1 MKINNVYYCSF
12 LFVILITTFTYASM
26 KKIKET
32 TKAQTKSIIYFTDE
46 DNVVDVFVN
55 DNKVDRTTNEKVNNK
70 KQHELQL
77 NANEGD
83 TITITAA
90 KNKGNNNKKNI
101 MFKLQY
107 VNSPVRDETYALDN
121 GEWRTESQQ
130 NENNVIEKIDFSIP
144 SKNGGNAGG
153 SGKQPG
159 STISSNP
166 NVNPTKNH
174 DPKTPGFQFISNNQ
188 PGASGT
194 NNGNNGN
201 SGNSGSQGG
210 NNPNLLPGNGNNQ
223 QSAGSGTNNGDNGK
237 SGIQGGNNS
246 NQQQSGITNNQKQN
260 NQQFAASGT
269 INGNNGKSG
278 SQGGNNV
285 NQQQPGST
293 NNQKQNNQGNNQPG
307 ANNGNQG
314 QGGNNPNQQSG
325 NANNQSNQDKKIN
338 SNNSQNSQNQNGNQQ
353 NTNNNVNNQNNKQNQ
368 QNGQN
373 TNNNGNNANAKNSNT
388 NHQNVEAYKEW
399 NCDNPT
405 EEKVIFRVLP
415 MEKGENV
422 VQCLSNDGRS
432 CIYSATPELCR
443 SIVDEHLA
451 QKKITFICGEQ
462 ACKNTQ
468 KKYSPMQ
475 PREKIKNKLIEKL
488 NQAKQKAEQQIPE
501 WIKNILEDAF
511 LKADSKTNKKF
522 KKL

>member
-1 MKINNVYYCSF
+1 M
-12 LFVILITTFTYASM
+12 ILTTTFTYVST

-32 TKAQTKSIIYFTDE
+32 TKAQAKSIIYFTDE

-77 NANEGD
+77 NASEGD

-107 VNSPVRDETYALDN
+107 VNNPVRDETYALDN

-130 NENNVIEKIDFSIP
+130 NEKNAIEKIDFSIP

-159 STISSNP
+159 STISSNS
-166 NVNPTKNH
+166 NVNPTKNP
-174 DPKTPGFQFISNNQ
+174 DPKTPGNQFINNNQ

-194 NNGNNGN
+194 NNSNNGN
-201 SGNSGSQGG
+201 SGNSSSQGG

-223 QSAGSGTNNGDNGK
+223 QSAGSGTNNGDNGN

-246 NQQQSGITNNQKQN
+246 NQQSGNVNNQKQN
-260 NQQFAASGT
+260 IQQPAASGT
-269 INGNNGKSG
+269 NNGNSD
-278 SQGGNNV
+278 SQGGNNP

-293 NNQKQNNQGNNQPG
+293 NNQKLNNQGNNQPG
-307 ANNGNQG
+307 ASGTNNGNQG

-338 SNNSQNSQNQNGNQQ
+338 SNNSQNPQNQNCNQQNQNGNQQ

-388 NHQNVEAYKEW
+388 NHQNIEAYKEW

>member
-12 LFVILITTFTYASM
+12 LFVILITTLTYASM

-246 NQQQSGITNNQKQN
+246 NQQQ
-260 NQQFAASGT
+260 
-269 INGNNGKSG
+269 
-278 SQGGNNV
+278 
-285 NQQQPGST
+285 PGST

-432 CIYSATPELCR
+432 CIYSATPEL
-443 SIVDEHLA
+443 
-451 QKKITFICGEQ
+451 
-462 ACKNTQ
+462 
-468 KKYSPMQ
+468 
-475 PREKIKNKLIEKL
+475 
-488 NQAKQKAEQQIPE
+488 
-501 WIKNILEDAF
+501 
-511 LKADSKTNKKF
+511 
-522 KKL
+522 

>member
-1 MKINNVYYCSF
+1 M
-12 LFVILITTFTYASM
+12 ILTTTFTYVST

-32 TKAQTKSIIYFTDE
+32 TKAQAKSIIYFTDE

-77 NANEGD
+77 NASEGD

-107 VNSPVRDETYALDN
+107 VNNPVRDETYALDN

-130 NENNVIEKIDFSIP
+130 NEKNAIEKIDFSIP

-159 STISSNP
+159 STISSNS
-166 NVNPTKNH
+166 NVNPTKNP
-174 DPKTPGFQFISNNQ
+174 DPKTPGNQFINNNQ

-194 NNGNNGN
+194 NNSNNGN
-201 SGNSGSQGG
+201 SGNSSSQGG

-223 QSAGSGTNNGDNGK
+223 QSAGSGTNNGDNGN

-246 NQQQSGITNNQKQN
+246 NQQSGNVNNQKQN
-260 NQQFAASGT
+260 IQQPAASGT
-269 INGNNGKSG
+269 NNGNNGNSG
-278 SQGGNNV
+278 SQGGNNP

-293 NNQKQNNQGNNQPG
+293 NNQKLNNQGNNQPG
-307 ANNGNQG
+307 ASGTNNGNQG

-338 SNNSQNSQNQNGNQQ
+338 SNNSQNPQNQNCNQQNQNGNQQ

-388 NHQNVEAYKEW
+388 NHQNIEAYKEW